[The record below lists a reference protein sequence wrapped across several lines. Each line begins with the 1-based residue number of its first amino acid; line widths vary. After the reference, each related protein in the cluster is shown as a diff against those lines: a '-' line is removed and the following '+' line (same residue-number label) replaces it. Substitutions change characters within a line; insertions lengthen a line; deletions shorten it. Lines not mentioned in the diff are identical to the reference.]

1 MEIEKREI
9 EKKGKRLMKGD
20 TNRKKCQ
27 APPKTGDEK
36 PPNRFGGLKR
46 KIFSN
51 FHENKNFNFEIIL
64 AKSITYLAGQK
75 NLKSPSQKTQKMFF
89 SFASSSKQRT
99 ITF

>member
-36 PPNRFGGLKR
+36 PPNRFGGLKT
-46 KIFSN
+46 K
-51 FHENKNFNFEIIL
+51 
-64 AKSITYLAGQK
+64 KSQFYQYLAVLKFAEWIKLHEIK
-75 NLKSPSQKTQKMFF
+75 N
-89 SFASSSKQRT
+89 R
-99 ITF
+99 